1 MMAEYIDLTK
11 DDGIDLHII
20 SSEESNKYVVIHF
33 TDTVTETLALTLAL
47 YSEPDFGL
55 H

>member
-33 TDTVTETLALTLAL
+33 TDRNASP
-47 YSEPDFGL
+47 YIGL
-55 H
+55 VF